1 MEIIDCNKA
10 ELILYQIKHGNTLES
25 IASIFDVQINSIV
38 RNNYNVDLYEGEVV
52 KVVRQ
57 TQTYHIVKPM
67 ETLSSISSMYSVDM
81 DTIIRINS
89 LSSKRLFVGQKLV
102 IFSK

>member
-1 MEIIDCNKA
+1 MV
-10 ELILYQIKHGNTLES
+10 LHQIKQGDTLES
-25 IASIFDVQINSIV
+25 IASMFDVQINSIV

-67 ETLSSISSMYSVDM
+67 ETLSSIASKYIVNID
-81 DTIIRINS
+81 DIIKINN
-89 LSSKRLFVGQKLV
+89 LTSKRLFIGQKLV